1 MKKEMLILDNV
12 TLGQKVRLT
21 RLARG
26 MRQLDLASAAKVNPF
41 EVSGLEH
48 DRIIRPS
55 RRKRI
60 LAALDLLPD
69 DTGTNPDRPTEG
81 GGNSG

>member
-55 RRKRI
+55 RKKRI
-60 LAALDLLPD
+60 LAVLDLLPPEDAPD
-69 DTGTNPDRPTEG
+69 DIGIESSSEG
-81 GGNSG
+81 G